1 MGTTAMRPP
10 PLWIALCLALGP
22 ATSNG
27 IGRFAYA
34 LILPAMRDDLGWTYT
49 QAGWVNTG
57 NALGYLAGAV
67 SVVYLVSRTGP
78 RVLFDVGMAVTA
90 LALLASGLV
99 RDYGV
104 LLVLRFVTGVSGA
117 LAFIGGGA
125 LVTSLTAQHPAR
137 APGYIALYFAG
148 GGIGIVLSGA
158 TLPFLFALRGPHAW
172 DEAWIGLGALSLVL
186 AVASFFGS
194 ARVPNARGG
203 PVRAR
208 WDKRPLLPSLVGY
221 FLFAI
226 GSIVY
231 MTFIVAWMRG
241 HGASAGE
248 VAMVW
253 ASLGVAILVSPLLW
267 RKPLGRWRGGRPL
280 AASIAGCAVG
290 AALPLVSTSLPAM
303 LASAIIFGLSFFIPP
318 AAVTALS
325 RRALAQEAW
334 GAAIATYTVVFGVGQ
349 PIGPYLAGAVADSTG
364 SLHSGLLTSVVVLA
378 AGALAS
384 AAQRHL

>member
-1 MGTTAMRPP
+1 MRPP

-22 ATSNG
+22 AVANG
-27 IGRFAYA
+27 LGRFAYA
-34 LILPAMRDDLGWTYT
+34 LILPAMRQDLAWTYT

-78 RVLFDVGMAVTA
+78 RVLFDVGMAVTG

-99 RDYGV
+99 RDYGA

-125 LVTSLTAQHPAR
+125 LVTSLTARYPAK
-137 APGYIALYFAG
+137 AHASIAIYFAG
-148 GGIGIVLSGA
+148 GGMGIVLSGA
-158 TLPFLFALRGPHAW
+158 TLPFLFALRGPGAW
-172 DEAWIGLGALSLVL
+172 NEAWIGLGALSLAL

-194 ARVPNARGG
+194 ARVPPSRGRM
-203 PVRAR
+203 VRAR
-208 WDKRPLLPSLVGY
+208 WDNRPLLASLAGY

-231 MTFIVAWMRG
+231 MTFIIAWMRG
-241 HGASAGE
+241 HGASAGD

-253 ASLGVAILVSPLLW
+253 GSLGVAILVSPLLW
-267 RKPLGRWRGGRPL
+267 RAPLERWRGGWPL
-280 AASIAGCAVG
+280 CASIAGCAVG
-290 AALPLVSTSLPAM
+290 AALPLVSTSLPVM
-303 LASAIIFGLSFFIPP
+303 LASAIMFGLSFFIPP
-318 AAVTALS
+318 AAVTAIA
-325 RRALAQEAW
+325 RRALPQEAW

-364 SLHSGLLTSVVVLA
+364 SLHAGLFTSVVVLA
-378 AGALAS
+378 AGAVAS
-384 AAQRHL
+384 AAQRHV